1 MAQALALA
9 WRGAGQTS
17 PNPPVGAVVVH
28 RGKVLGTGYHRRAGG
43 PHAEVVA
50 LRQAGRRARGATLYV
65 TLEPCCHLNKR
76 TPPCVP
82 LIIASGIKRVVAATR
97 DPNPQVR
104 GRGLAAL
111 RRAKLQ
117 VNVGV
122 GAEEAERL
130 IEPYRRLITTGR
142 PFVTLKVAATLDGKI
157 ATANGESRWITGVEA
172 RKKVHDLRAH
182 SDAILVGIRTVLADD
197 PSLTVRTGSS
207 RGRAPL
213 RVVLDPSLNI
223 PLTAKVLADGQASTL
238 IVTTSLG
245 PPSKKADLEQKGAD
259 VLVLPARQRRVAW
272 RDLLKELGR
281 RGIAS
286 LLIEGGAEV
295 NASALRERVV
305 DRVLFFLAPRILGGR
320 DALSAVGG
328 ESPQNLSEALPLKVT
343 SITRVGPD
351 ILIEGRL
358 TGKGMS
364 WRAWGLVGVM

>member
-9 WRGAGQTS
+9 WRGTGQTS

-28 RGKVLGTGYHRRAGG
+28 QGKVLGTGYHRRAGG

-130 IEPYRRLITTGR
+130 IEPYRRLITTGQ

-157 ATANGESRWITGVEA
+157 ATAKGEARWITSPSA
-172 RKKVHDLRAH
+172 RGMVHLLRAR
-182 SDAILVGIRTVLADD
+182 SDAILVGIGTVLADD
-197 PSLTVRTGSS
+197 PSLTVRTGPP

-213 RVVLDPSLNI
+213 RVVLDPSLRM
-223 PLTAKVLADGQASTL
+223 PMTAKVLTDGQAPTL
-238 IVTTSLG
+238 IVTTSAG
-245 PPSKKADLEQKGAD
+245 SPTKRATLEKKGAL
-259 VLVLPARQRRVAW
+259 VVVLPARDGRISW
-272 RDLLKELGR
+272 RGLLKELGR

-286 LLIEGGAEV
+286 LLIEGGSEV

-305 DRVLFFLAPRILGGR
+305 DRVLFFLAPKILGGQ
-320 DALSAVGG
+320 DAISAVGG
-328 ESPQNLSEALPLKVT
+328 ESPKNLREALPLKLTSVT
-343 SITRVGPD
+343 QVGHD
-351 ILIEGRL
+351 ILVEGRP
-358 TGKGMS
+358 
-364 WRAWGLVGVM
+364 R